1 MHDNRFGPMLRSL
14 RGSRSRKEVAESCG
28 ISEGSL
34 ACYESGERIP
44 RDEVKISLSRYY
56 GKPVE
61 TIFNM

>member
-1 MHDNRFGPMLRSL
+1 MLRSL

-44 RDEVKISLSRYY
+44 RDEVKISLSVYY

>member
-1 MHDNRFGPMLRSL
+1 MLRSL

-28 ISEGSL
+28 ISERSM